1 MTRFWRFVADHYLVV
16 PVGGA
21 LALVWANTDPETYFR
36 FANACAFA
44 VNEIGMA
51 LVVAFLAQE
60 VVEAALPGGSLYPFT
75 RAAVP
80 LIGGVG
86 GTVGAAI
93 AYFAYVALGDEHALA
108 RGWPVSGAA
117 DLIVALAVARAI
129 FGRSPAVAMAAIIAL
144 SSDVIGFLIISPQHL
159 VAHAHPIAVVLIL
172 LGTGVAA
179 LLRQRGVVSSWPY
192 LVIGGSLS
200 WCGCYWSGV
209 QPVLSLLPIVP
220 FLRHAPRDFA
230 VRHDEQ
236 AEHRKMTHFESV
248 FEVPAQIIALLFG
261 FVNIGFRLRGVDT
274 GTWAIASASL
284 VGRPIGTLA
293 AIGAATVIGLPL
305 PRGTGWKEAVV
316 AALAAAPT
324 AVFGVLFAVS
334 IFPVGP
340 LLVQTKLGA
349 MATVIGLLPA
359 FAAAR
364 LLSVGRFAVGEMRH
378 R

>member
-1 MTRFWRFVADHYLVV
+1 MTRVWRFIADHYLVV

-36 FANACAFA
+36 FANACAFT

-51 LVVAFLAQE
+51 LVLAFLAQE
-60 VVEAALPGGSLYPFT
+60 VVEAALPGGSLYPFSRT
-75 RAAVP
+75 LVP
-80 LIGGVG
+80 LIGGIG

-93 AYFAYVALGDEHALA
+93 AYSAYVALGDEHALA

-144 SSDVIGFLIISPQHL
+144 SSDVIGFLIIARQHL
-159 VAHAHPIAVVLIL
+159 VVHVYLIAVVLIL

-179 LLRQRGVVSSWPY
+179 VLRQRGVVSSWPY

-220 FLRHAPRDFA
+220 FLRHAPRDLT
-230 VRHDEQ
+230 VRHDDQ
-236 AEHRKMTHFESV
+236 PEHRRTTHFESV
-248 FEVPAQIIALLFG
+248 FEVPAQVIAFLFA

-274 GTWAIASASL
+274 GTWAIAAASL

-316 AALAAAPT
+316 AALASAPT

-349 MATVIGLLPA
+349 IATILGLLPA
-359 FAAAR
+359 FVAAR
-364 LLSVGRFAVGEMRH
+364 LLSVGRFAIGEMRH

>member
-1 MTRFWRFVADHYLVV
+1 MTRVWRFIADHYLVV

-51 LVVAFLAQE
+51 LVLAFLAQE

-75 RAAVP
+75 RAVVP

-93 AYFAYVALGDEHALA
+93 AYFAYVAIRDEQVFA

-129 FGRSPAVAMAAIIAL
+129 FGRSPVVAMTVIIAL
-144 SSDVIGFLIISPQHL
+144 TSDVIGFLIISPQHL
-159 VAHAHPIAVVLIL
+159 VAHVHPTAVVLIL
-172 LGTGVAA
+172 LGIGVAA
-179 LLRQRGVVSSWPY
+179 LLRQRSVVSSWPY
-192 LVIGGSLS
+192 LVVGGSLS

-220 FLRHAPRDFA
+220 FLRHAPRDLT

-236 AEHRKMTHFESV
+236 PEHRTTTHFESV
-248 FEVPAQIIALLFG
+248 FEAPAQVIAFLFG
-261 FVNIGFRLRGVDT
+261 FVNIGIGLRGFDT
-274 GTWAIASASL
+274 GTWAVVVASV
-284 VGRPIGTLA
+284 VGRPVGTLVAIGTGTL
-293 AIGAATVIGLPL
+293 VGLKL
-305 PRGTGWKEAVV
+305 PRRTGWKEAVV
-316 AALAAAPT
+316 AALASAPT

-349 MATVIGLLPA
+349 VATVIGLLPA

-364 LLSVGRFAVGEMRH
+364 LLNVGRFAVGEMRH

>member
-1 MTRFWRFVADHYLVV
+1 MTRAWRFIADHYLLV

-21 LALVWANTDPETYFR
+21 LALIWANTDPETYFR
-36 FANACAFA
+36 FANASAFT

-51 LVVAFLAQE
+51 VVLALLAQE
-60 VVEAALPGGSLYPFT
+60 VVEAALPGGSLYPFS
-75 RAAVP
+75 RALVP
-80 LIGGVG
+80 LIGGIG

-93 AYFAYVALGDEHALA
+93 AYSAYVALGDEHALA
-108 RGWPVSGAA
+108 RGWPVSAAA

-144 SSDVIGFLIISPQHL
+144 SSDVIGFLIISRQHL
-159 VAHAHPIAVVLIL
+159 VVHVHLIAAVLIL
-172 LGTGVAA
+172 LGTGAAA
-179 LLRQRGVVSSWPY
+179 LLRQRGVASSWPY
-192 LVIGGSLS
+192 VAIGGSLS
-200 WCGCYWSGV
+200 WLGCYWSGV

-220 FLRHAPRDFA
+220 FLRHAPRDLT

-236 AEHRKMTHFESV
+236 PAHRRTTHFESV
-248 FEVPAQIIALLFG
+248 FEVPAQVVVFLFG
-261 FVNIGFRLRGVDT
+261 LVNIGFGLRGVDT
-274 GTWAIASASL
+274 GTWAIAAASL

-293 AIGAATVIGLPL
+293 AIAAATGIGLPL

-316 AALAAAPT
+316 AALASAPT

-349 MATVIGLLPA
+349 IVTLIGLLPA